1 MDPHARA
8 PRPSVSSP
16 AADGAVVAHF
26 NCAPLVLSLLAE
38 PGANV
43 GMVLDAAP
51 GLIRA
56 LEPLTKIHAAG

>member
-1 MDPHARA
+1 MSSRA
-8 PRPSVSSP
+8 
-16 AADGAVVAHF
+16 AEGAVVAHF

-56 LEPLTKIHAAG
+56 LEPITKIHAAG